1 MSELINFYELDA
13 VKALEPNVHNPNYNK
28 HGIKLPFRMIIIG
41 ASGSGKTNIVMNL
54 ITLME
59 NTFNKIYLYTRNKDE
74 PLYNYLE
81 MAIPDKDFLEI
92 HEGISH
98 LNSIDLDNHFFG
110 QTLIIFDDLVQEK
123 NQTQIKEL
131 YFRGRKIGCS
141 IVYLT
146 QKYSL
151 VPTSIREN
159 VNYLILKKIAGKRDV
174 LSILRNGSLH
184 AEKEEL
190 LNMYQFCVSGDDILS
205 FLMIDFNA
213 KQEYQFRLNFLHV
226 LDINFFK

>member
-1 MSELINFYELDA
+1 MSELINFYSLSA
-13 VKALEPNVHNPNYNK
+13 VKALEPKVHNPNYAK
-28 HGIKLPFRMIIIG
+28 HGIKLPFRMIIVG

-54 ITLME
+54 VTLME

-81 MAIPDKDFLEI
+81 MAIPDRDLLEI

-98 LNSIDLDNHFFG
+98 LNSIDIDNHYFG
-110 QTLIIFDDLVQEK
+110 QTLIIFDDLVQVK
-123 NQTQIKEL
+123 DQTTIKEL
-131 YFRGRKIGCS
+131 YIRGRKLGVS

-151 VPTSIREN
+151 MDTTIREN
-159 VNYLILKKIAGKRDV
+159 ANYLILKKIAGKRDI

-184 AEKEEL
+184 ADKQEL
-190 LNMYQFCVSGDDILS
+190 LNMYEFCVSGDDILS

-213 KQEYQFRLNFLHV
+213 KQEHQFRHNFLRV
-226 LDINFFK
+226 IDINYFR

>member
-1 MSELINFYELDA
+1 MSELINFYTLPS
-13 VKALEPNVHNPNYNK
+13 VKALEKKTHNPNYAQ
-28 HGIKLPFRMIIIG
+28 HGIKLHFRMLIVG

-54 ITLME
+54 LKLME
-59 NTFNKIYLYTRNKDE
+59 MTFNKVYLYTRNKDE

-81 MAIPDKDFLEI
+81 MAIPDKEFLEI
-92 HEGISH
+92 HEGLSH
-98 LNSIDLDNHFFG
+98 FNSIDIDKHYFG

-123 NQTQIKEL
+123 NQTKIIEL
-131 YFRGRKIGCS
+131 FIRGRKVGVS

-151 VPTSIREN
+151 VDTTIREN
-159 VNYLILKKIAGKRDV
+159 TNYLVLKKIAGKRDV

-184 AEKEEL
+184 ADKEEL
-190 LNMYQFCVSGDDILS
+190 LNMYQFCVNGNDILS
-205 FLMIDFNA
+205 FLMIDLEA